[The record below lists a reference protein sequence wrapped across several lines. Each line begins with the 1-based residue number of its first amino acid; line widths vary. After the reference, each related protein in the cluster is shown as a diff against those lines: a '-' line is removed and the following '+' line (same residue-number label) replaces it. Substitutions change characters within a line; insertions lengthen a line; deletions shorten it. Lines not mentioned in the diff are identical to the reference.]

1 MWSNSENQHFRTY
14 EREVSVLSQASSFT
28 LLITQTSLAKSIPY
42 LIIHIHV
49 ATFLCEVEAT
59 QAKVRLYTFSSRLR
73 RPNENV
79 VILLSTLF
87 HPVHRAAKIG
97 VRVNQSGWPNLHTY
111 KAHSMC
117 FRGRKST
124 QLRESLNPSL
134 PQHPGNACT
143 TELMDVVWMDITH
156 ARIHIQAL
164 CLLLVVS
171 CSFDQLASLYAPL
184 CCHVSLNRYNVSI
197 ERSFEF
203 CSYLIRI
210 SIIWK
215 SNDLISRL
223 LRFFLFPFNKLNESL
238 ILAIV
243 ILQQVQNIEILY
255 NTY

>member
-1 MWSNSENQHFRTY
+1 M
-14 EREVSVLSQASSFT
+14 
-28 LLITQTSLAKSIPY
+28 
-42 LIIHIHV
+42 
-49 ATFLCEVEAT
+49 
-59 QAKVRLYTFSSRLR
+59 R

-97 VRVNQSGWPNLHTY
+97 VRANQSGWPNLHTY

-197 ERSFEF
+197 KRSFEF

-215 SNDLISRL
+215 SNHLICRL
-223 LRFFLFPFNKLNESL
+223 LRFFLFPFSKLNESL

-243 ILQQVQNIEILY
+243 ILQQV
-255 NTY
+255 